1 MRETAM
7 HGVAR
12 VSAVELSATERW
24 ALRLALA
31 LSLGGVGVAAYLV
44 TLHAAIAGNPK
55 RGLCTFTDT
64 ISCDKVLASP
74 YAAIGPIPVALL
86 GLAGFALLFAMALW
100 RLLGGPRTPRWLP
113 ATLAVVSGL
122 GLAFELVM
130 TWVEFFVI
138 RAVCPYCLTALAF
151 IAGTFAAAAWAWRA
165 AAQAKTEE
173 GRHA

>member
-1 MRETAM
+1 MREAAM

-12 VSAVELSATERW
+12 VSAVGLSATERW
-24 ALRLALA
+24 TLRLALA

-122 GLAFELVM
+122 GLVFELVAREHRRSSQGAM
-130 TWVEFFVI
+130 MADRCGGAPGAHSPLI
-138 RAVCPYCLTALAF
+138 SDP
-151 IAGTFAAAAWAWRA
+151 AGVRL
-165 AAQAKTEE
+165 
-173 GRHA
+173 